1 MQRKKLGDLD
11 TVVTG
16 GTDRMG
22 GGDGPVLVL
31 LHGFGAPGED
41 LVSLHR
47 VLRAPA
53 GTRFIF
59 PAAPLSLGLM
69 PSTESR
75 AWWMID
81 MLKMQQAMERGE
93 MRDLTA
99 DVPDGLAEARAKVDA
114 MLDDITRTMTPSW
127 IALGGFSQG
136 AMLSMDVA
144 LRSSRKLKGLVLMS
158 GTLLAE
164 REWLPLMSKRKGLP
178 VYQSHGTHDPILP
191 FSIAERLRDE
201 MKKAELAVT
210 FTQFRGAHEIPG
222 AVIDGVG
229 KFLESLAGP

>member
-1 MQRKKLGDLD
+1 MQRKKFGDLD
-11 TVVTG
+11 TVITG
-16 GTDRMG
+16 GTDRVG
-22 GGDGPVLVL
+22 GGDGPVVLL

-53 GTRFIF
+53 GTRFVF
-59 PAAPLSLGLM
+59 PAAPLSLDLM
-69 PSTESR
+69 PGMESR
-75 AWWMID
+75 AWWLID
-81 MLKMQQAMERGE
+81 MLAMQQAMERGE
-93 MRDLTA
+93 MRDLTGA
-99 DVPDGLAEARAKVDA
+99 VPDGLAEARAKVDA
-114 MLDDITRTMTPSW
+114 MLDDITRALTPSW

-144 LRSSRKLKGLVLMS
+144 LRSDRKLAGLVLLS

-164 REWLPLMSKRKGLP
+164 REWLPLMGARKGLP

-201 MKKAELAVT
+201 MKSAGLTVS

-222 AVIDGVG
+222 QVIDGVG
-229 KFLESLAGP
+229 KFLESLAAP